1 MINISDETILEIVQC
16 HWDLD
21 NPEIGERFNEESAR
35 LMFKIKTETQDYL
48 LKGLPDSVPES
59 TIKSNTSAH
68 LYLGNENG
76 MAPGIF
82 AAKDGNYYI
91 KDHGNW

>member
-35 LMFKIKTETQDYL
+35 LMFKIKNL
-48 LKGLPDSVPES
+48 IWRGV
-59 TIKSNTSAH
+59 
-68 LYLGNENG
+68 
-76 MAPGIF
+76 F
-82 AAKDGNYYI
+82 
-91 KDHGNW
+91 